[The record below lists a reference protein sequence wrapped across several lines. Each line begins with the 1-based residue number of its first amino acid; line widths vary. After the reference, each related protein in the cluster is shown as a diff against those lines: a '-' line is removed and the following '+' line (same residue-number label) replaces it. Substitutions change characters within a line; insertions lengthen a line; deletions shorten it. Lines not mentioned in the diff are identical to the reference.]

1 MHIEVQPVK
10 LHTGSIRLS
19 IYGRCFAALALFST
33 AIHAQTDSSS
43 KGADLLNPIIVTA
56 TVGATSGRDV
66 LSDYDYIG
74 PEQIER
80 AGQTSLP
87 ELLQQ
92 QRGVQIQSYGG
103 SGGLANVYLRGANNN
118 QALVLIDGVRVES
131 STLGGAV
138 WATLPLSLIDHIEI
152 IFGPQSTFYG
162 ADALGGVIQLFT
174 KRGDGP
180 AQVQASTGYGTY
192 ATSISTASIFGS
204 TEESNK
210 LRYSFGI
217 NNESSNGFNTV
228 ASNNPCSAGNASK
241 NRCAPGYPTSNMGY
255 SRESATGQIS
265 KDWAEGQEYGFKM
278 LASRDNY
285 QYPGFS
291 SSYRIPEINSQ
302 VGSTYMASL
311 YSKNQITQNWQSLFQ
326 ISQSTNY
333 AQSLTTATSDPISMP
348 QNDFLWQNNI
358 KIGTDVLQISAE
370 RRNQFVNATYSPAI
384 SGLPY
389 VSSIDQTRTTDS
401 VAASYQLKR
410 GANLATVSLRNDNI
424 SSYGSQ
430 TTGSAAYGYFFT
442 DELRANINYGTGFRA
457 PTFNDLYYPGYG
469 NVTLQPETNRN
480 LEVGLH
486 YETRKYS
493 IHLVAY
499 DNKIDNLI
507 IPLPCTNQSSGY
519 CPTNFDKTELSGV
532 SLGFNT
538 ILDKVT
544 LQGSYDLMNA
554 INLQTGNQLPN
565 RAKNVFNFGAD
576 YKTGRTNFG
585 ANVTLSGMRY
595 GNAAN
600 TQEMDGFLLMNL
612 YASYEFDN
620 SWSVFMRW
628 NNIFNSNYQLAYGY
642 NTPGSNVFA
651 GVKYALH

>member
-1 MHIEVQPVK
+1 MNSHNVFY
-10 LHTGSIRLS
+10 RLS
-19 IYGRCFAALALFST
+19 KYRQLLLILAFS
-33 AIHAQTDSSS
+33 ASSVQAQTESAPER
-43 KGADLLNPIIVTA
+43 GDLLSPIIVTA
-56 TVGATSGRDV
+56 TVGATSGKDV

-92 QRGVQIQSYGG
+92 QRGVQIQTYGG

-162 ADALGGVIQLFT
+162 ADALGGVIQIFT

-180 AQVQASTGYGTY
+180 PQVQASTGYGTY
-192 ATSISTASIFGS
+192 ATSISTASISGS

-210 LRYSFGI
+210 LRYAFGI

-228 ASNNPCSAGNASK
+228 AANNPCSAANAAK

-265 KDWAEGQEYGFKM
+265 KEWAQGQEYGFKM

-285 QYPGFS
+285 QYPGFN

-302 VGSTYMASL
+302 VGSTYLAAL
-311 YSKNQITQNWQSLFQ
+311 YSKNQVTQDWQSLFQ
-326 ISQSTNY
+326 VSQSTNY
-333 AQSLTTATSDPISMP
+333 AQSLTTATSDPISTP

-358 KIGTDVLQISAE
+358 RIGSDVLQVSAE

-389 VSSIDQTRTTDS
+389 LSSVNQTRTTDS
-401 VAASYQLKR
+401 LAATYQLKR
-410 GANLATVSLRNDNI
+410 ASNLATVALRNDNI
-424 SSYGSQ
+424 SGYGSQ

-442 DELRANINYGTGFRA
+442 DELRANVNYGTGFRA

-469 NVTLQPETNRN
+469 NLNLQPETNRN

-486 YETRKYS
+486 YETKKYGV
-493 IHLVAY
+493 HLVAY

-507 IPLPCTNQSSGY
+507 IPLACTNQSSGY
-519 CPTNFDKTELSGV
+519 CPTNFDKTELSGI

-554 INLQTGNQLPN
+554 INLQTGNQLPT

-576 YKTGRTNFG
+576 YKTGPVNLG

-595 GNAAN
+595 GNATN

-612 YASYEFDN
+612 YASYEFDK

-628 NNIFNSNYQLAYGY
+628 NNIFNSSYQLAYGY

-651 GVKYALH
+651 GVKYALQ

>member
-1 MHIEVQPVK
+1 MNF
-10 LHTGSIRLS
+10 HTGLIRPFM
-19 IYGRCFAALALFST
+19 YGRYIVALALFT
-33 AIHAQTDSSS
+33 PAIYAQTDSSAGS
-43 KGADLLNPIIVTA
+43 ADLLSPIIVTA
-56 TVGATSGRDV
+56 TVGATSGREV

-92 QRGVQIQSYGG
+92 QRGVQIQTYGG
-103 SGGLANVYLRGANNN
+103 GGGLANVYLRGANNN
-118 QALVLIDGVRVES
+118 QAVVLIDGVRVES

-162 ADALGGVIQLFT
+162 ADALGGVIQIFT

-210 LRYSFGI
+210 LRYSLGI

-228 ASNNPCSAGNASK
+228 ASNNPCSAANASK

-255 SRESATGQIS
+255 ARESATGQIS
-265 KDWAEGQEYGFKM
+265 KDWGEGQEYGFKM

-291 SSYRIPEINSQ
+291 SSYRVPEVNSQ

-311 YSKNQITQNWQSLFQ
+311 YSKNQITKNWQSLFQ

-358 KIGTDVLQISAE
+358 QIGTDVLQLSAE

-401 VAASYQLKR
+401 LAASYQLKR
-410 GANLATVSLRNDNI
+410 GANLATVALRNDNI

-442 DELRANINYGTGFRA
+442 EELRANINYGTGFRA

-486 YETRKYS
+486 YETKKYS

-519 CPTNFDKTELSGV
+519 CPTNFDKTELSGI

-554 INLQTGNQLPN
+554 INLQTGNQLPT

-600 TQEMDGFLLMNL
+600 TQEMDGFMLMNL

-620 SWSVFMRW
+620 NWSVFMRW

>member
-1 MHIEVQPVK
+1 MSHRVF
-10 LHTGSIRLS
+10 LRLS
-19 IYGRCFAALALFST
+19 KYRRYVAVLALFTSAIQAQSNTST
-33 AIHAQTDSSS
+33 SETDVMS
-43 KGADLLNPIIVTA
+43 PIIVTA

-66 LSDYDYIG
+66 LADFDYIG

-92 QRGVQIQSYGG
+92 QRGVQIQTYGG

-118 QALVLIDGVRVES
+118 QALVLVDGVRVES

-138 WATLPLSLIDHIEI
+138 WATIPTSLIDHIEI

-162 ADALGGVIQLFT
+162 ADALGGVIQIFT

-180 AQVQASTGYGTY
+180 TQVQASTGYGTY
-192 ATSISTASIFGS
+192 ATSITTASIYGA
-204 TEESNK
+204 TEDSNK
-210 LRYSFGI
+210 LRYSLGI

-228 ASNNPCSAGNASK
+228 ADNNPCSSANASR

-265 KDWAEGQEYGFKM
+265 KDWAQGQELGFKM

-291 SSYRIPEINSQ
+291 STYRIPEVNSQ
-302 VGSTYMASL
+302 VGSTYLASL
-311 YSKNQITQNWQSLFQ
+311 YSKNQLTQNWQSLFQ
-326 ISQSTNY
+326 ISQSTTY
-333 AQSLTTATSDPISMP
+333 AQSLTTVSADPISTP

-358 KIGTDVLQISAE
+358 KLGSDVLQLSAE
-370 RRNQFVNATYSPAI
+370 RRNQFVNATYSPVI

-389 VSSIDQTRTTDS
+389 ASSMNQTRTTDS

-410 GANLATVSLRNDNI
+410 GANLATVALRNDNI
-424 SSYGSQ
+424 SGYGSQ

-442 DELRANINYGTGFRA
+442 EELRLNVNYGTGFRA

-469 NVTLQPETNRN
+469 NANLKPETNRN
-480 LEVGLH
+480 MEVGLH
-486 YETRKYS
+486 YETNKYGL
-493 IHLVAY
+493 HLVAY
-499 DNKIDNLI
+499 DNKVDNLI

-538 ILDKVT
+538 IIDRVT
-544 LQGSYDLMNA
+544 LTGSYDLMNA
-554 INLQTGNQLPN
+554 INLQTGNQLPT
-565 RAKNVFNFGAD
+565 RAKNVFNFAAD
-576 YKTGRTNFG
+576 YKTGRTNVG
-585 ANVTLSGMRY
+585 ASATVSSMRY

-600 TQEMDGFLLMNL
+600 TQEMDGYLLMNL
-612 YASYEFDN
+612 YASYEFDKN
-620 SWSVFMRW
+620 WSVFMRW
-628 NNIFNSNYQLAYGY
+628 NNIFNSTYQLAYGY

-651 GVKYALH
+651 GVKYALQ